1 MVRRRFV
8 EYFPSLVCLVE
19 PSLEALFLLPVIV
32 LKSFPIIQ
40 HILSN
45 SIIKLYWLV
54 YLEYRFTCCRK
65 TEDFVGAGPRLMLP
79 LPVADLIKCV
89 FSVSCVC
96 LFSFK

>member
-1 MVRRRFV
+1 MLR
-8 EYFPSLVCLVE
+8 
-19 PSLEALFLLPVIV
+19 
-32 LKSFPIIQ
+32 
-40 HILSN
+40 H
-45 SIIKLYWLV
+45 WLV
-54 YLEYRFTCCRK
+54 YLASHFTCCRK

>member
-32 LKSFPIIQ
+32 LKSYPIIQ
-40 HILSN
+40 HVLSN
-45 SIIKLYWLV
+45 IWYWLV
-54 YLEYRFTCCRK
+54 YLEYLFTCCRK

>member
-45 SIIKLYWLV
+45 ILWYWLI
-54 YLEYRFTCCRK
+54 YFASFLTCCRK